1 MVRGFF
7 LGNKRNYVI
16 FEGYGL
22 SGIALKMKML
32 TWEYFS
38 YRARNLVLVEKR
50 NIFHLKFL
58 KILGMLFE
66 IVLWNPSFKL
76 KTDESVENF
85 DSLNSLR
92 YNYQFD
98 NYDGFDT
105 ATCVSHTHTHTH
117 TKPKTDKKNPEWRIK
132 FKSIVNSLKKN
143 FLWIYSFESES

>member
-1 MVRGFF
+1 M
-7 LGNKRNYVI
+7 LSLK
-16 FEGYGL
+16 GL

-58 KILGMLFE
+58 KILGMLFD

-76 KTDESVENF
+76 ETDESVKNF

-98 NYDGFDT
+98 NYDGFRKLLNALKNNVWHRDM
-105 ATCVSHTHTHTH
+105 CLSHTL
-117 TKPKTDKKNPEWRIK
+117 TKPKTDKKLNDGY
-132 FKSIVNSLKKN
+132 NSSL
-143 FLWIYSFESES
+143 L